1 MGMKIKGSEAGETRR
16 GLKTQGQGLGAYGW
30 RLRTAVSKA
39 GKPRAWGR
47 GLMVENPLATRL
59 GLGGQSLEVWGLKAE
74 NLGSNES

>member
-1 MGMKIKGSEAGETRR
+1 MNIKGSEARR
-16 GLKTQGQGLGAYGW
+16 GLKPGSYGW

-39 GKPRAWGR
+39 EKPRAWGR

-59 GLGGQSLEVWGLKAE
+59 GLRGQSLEVWGLKAE